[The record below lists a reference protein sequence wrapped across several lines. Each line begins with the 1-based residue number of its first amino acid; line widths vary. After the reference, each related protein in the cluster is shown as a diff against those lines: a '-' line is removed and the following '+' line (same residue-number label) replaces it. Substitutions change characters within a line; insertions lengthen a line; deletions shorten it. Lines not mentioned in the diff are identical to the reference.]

1 LAKEGLAITTTKP
14 DTPASGEVS
23 ADDLIERAEALVPVL
38 RARARE
44 TEELRRLPD
53 ATMSD
58 LADSGLLAVVSPR
71 SEGGHGF
78 GLRELGT
85 ITRILA
91 QGCASTAWVY
101 SFLVVHNISITQ
113 ELPALLN
120 GRPFALAAFSAGF
133 QATPSGTAVP
143 VDGGWRVTGRW
154 PFASGI
160 MNADY
165 ALLITTEQRDGAEPS
180 VIGLAADVSQ
190 VTIEDVWHF
199 AGMQGTGSNTFALN
213 DAFIPAARQWKVQG
227 QERLRPVDPGDARPL
242 EGFAL
247 VRLFDVLLSAV
258 AVGCAEAALV
268 DFAQRIHTRVVGFGL
283 GPQREHREAWGRYG
297 RAATEVRVA
306 RLVWDESLRVI
317 TGLADRGEKAD
328 VATAA
333 MVRMASPRICQIA
346 RDAIEIIAEGS
357 GSSVYHLDNSLQRQQ
372 RDVNVLKNHS
382 YLHPDG
388 AYVPAGAALLGL
400 ADPVDPLIAP

>member
-1 LAKEGLAITTTKP
+1 MAA
-14 DTPASGEVS
+14 
-23 ADDLIERAEALVPVL
+23 ADCP
-38 RARARE
+38 
-44 TEELRRLPD
+44 
-53 ATMSD
+53 
-58 LADSGLLAVVSPR
+58 
-71 SEGGHGF
+71 
-78 GLRELGT
+78 
-85 ITRILA
+85 
-91 QGCASTAWVY
+91 

-133 QATPSGTAVP
+133 QATPSGTAVA

-165 ALLITTEQRDGAEPS
+165 ALLITTEQRDGAKPS

-199 AGMQGTGSNTFALN
+199 AGMKGTGSNTFALN
-213 DAFIPAARQWKVQG
+213 DAFIPGARQWRMLG
-227 QERLRPVDPGDARPL
+227 QERLRPHDPDDVRPL

-268 DFAQRIHTRVVGFGL
+268 DFAQRIRTRVVGFGL

-297 RAATEVRVA
+297 QAATEVRVA
-306 RLVWDESLRVI
+306 RLVWNESLRVI
-317 TGLADRGEKAD
+317 ADLADRAEKAD

-357 GSSVYHLDNSLQRQQ
+357 GSSVYHLDNPLQRQQ
-372 RDVNVLKNHS
+372 RDVTALKNHS

-388 AYVPAGAALLGL
+388 AYVTAGAALLGL